1 MGDYRIGLA
10 TAGFLLEHPV
20 CCSDRDRGT
29 VPRSSIVVR
38 KKGTKGG
45 GTTWR
50 RESGILSLSLSLS
63 PSLGLLARA
72 RARGHGCLL
81 SHGNGLSFAA
91 LWQARLTLEERERER
106 VTL

>member
-63 PSLGLLARA
+63 RPFIRGPLA
-72 RARGHGCLL
+72 G
-81 SHGNGLSFAA
+81 A
-91 LWQARLTLEERERER
+91 LDA
-106 VTL
+106 